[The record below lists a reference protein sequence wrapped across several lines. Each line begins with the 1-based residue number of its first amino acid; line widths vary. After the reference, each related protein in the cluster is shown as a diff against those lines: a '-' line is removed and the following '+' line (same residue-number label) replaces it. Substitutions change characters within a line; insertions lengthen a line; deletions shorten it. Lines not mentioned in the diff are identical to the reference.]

1 MLSLINYA
9 FNPLLFIKNT
19 YCSSKYRFAFY
30 VGKITFALF
39 IINILKMSA
48 KVHCRAPGRR
58 VYVWIHTFLLLL
70 LGWGYYTH
78 LVYKN
83 QQATIF
89 Y

>member
-1 MLSLINYA
+1 MLSLINYE
-9 FNPLLFIKNT
+9 FNPLLFIKTLTVVPSKDLLSMWERSNLL
-19 YCSSKYRFAFY
+19 YSSS
-30 VGKITFALF
+30 
-39 IINILKMSA
+39 NILKMSA

-58 VYVWIHTFLLLL
+58 MYVWVHTFLLLL
-70 LGWGYYTH
+70 LGRGYDTH